1 MAMHDLAK
9 IMIAPATPILDAIKS
24 IDAGGIQIAIIAD
37 EGGTLLG
44 TVTDGDVR
52 RGLLRGVTLDQPVK
66 SVMNKTPR
74 TLRSGHTRE
83 AVVELMRRL
92 TLRQIPIVDAD
103 NRVVGVEVIDEVVIP
118 QVAGTWVVLMAGG
131 LGTRLRPLTDNI
143 PKPMIPVGGRPLL
156 ETIIRNFESQGFR
169 DIFLSVNYKSDV
181 IRKHFGD
188 GLNLGVSITYLLEEQ
203 RLGTAGALALLPKRP
218 SGPVV
223 VMNGDLLT
231 SVNFRQLVEFHRQQ
245 RATATMCVREYA
257 FQVPYGVVQTE
268 GPRLKAVV
276 EKPVH
281 NFFVNAGVYVVE
293 PQVLDLFPPGE
304 PMDMPQ
310 LFERIA
316 ETGDAASVFP
326 IHEYWLDIGRIDDLE
341 RAQGDYSRVFK

>member
-1 MAMHDLAK
+1 MHDLTK
-9 IMIAPATPILDAIKS
+9 IMIAPTTPILDVIKS

-37 EGGTLLG
+37 ESGKLLG

-52 RGLLRGVTLDQPVK
+52 RGLLRGVTLDQPVEA
-66 SVMNKTPR
+66 VMNKTPR

-92 TLRQIPIVDAD
+92 TLRQIPIVDVD
-103 NRVVGVEVIDEVVIP
+103 NRVVDIEVIDEVVIP

-143 PKPMIPVGGRPLL
+143 PKPMIPIGGRPLL

-181 IRKHFGD
+181 IREHFGD

-203 RLGTAGALALLPKRP
+203 RLGTAGALALLPTRP
-218 SGPVV
+218 PGPVI

-293 PQVLDLFPPGE
+293 PHVLDLLPPGE

-316 ETGDAASVFP
+316 ETGGAASVFP

-341 RAQGDYSRVFK
+341 RAQGDYSRVFNT